1 MEKKKK
7 IIIISAII
15 AAVILAL
22 IFIFCSIS
30 LEKNEGDNTGKIE
43 IVPEEE
49 ISDVQLRETAVEL
62 YYIDKNNELVC
73 ELRKIDSKK
82 LLEDPYVETMNMLQ
96 AGPQNEA
103 LHTAIPQG
111 VKINKIE
118 RKGDCLTI
126 DFSKE
131 FVENQGED
139 LIIQGLVVNQIVN
152 TMTQFKE
159 INNVKFLIDGKSNVN
174 FKNGNINFEQ
184 IFTRNI

>member
-1 MEKKKK
+1 
-7 IIIISAII
+7 
-15 AAVILAL
+15 
-22 IFIFCSIS
+22 
-30 LEKNEGDNTGKIE
+30 
-43 IVPEEE
+43 
-49 ISDVQLRETAVEL
+49 
-62 YYIDKNNELVC
+62 
-73 ELRKIDSKK
+73 
-82 LLEDPYVETMNMLQ
+82 
-96 AGPQNEA
+96 
-103 LHTAIPQG
+103 